1 MFLQQYPEDYA
12 TYTDA
17 VHGFS
22 FAYPKDFEL
31 LPATWED
38 EEVIDL
44 HHPTLPLGI
53 RVSVR
58 PFNPHGELVAELA
71 AMPDEYE
78 LEAPEGA
85 QRWAVGWIDQDVP
98 VPGQYR
104 SVYWFRA
111 HDRLFAIQMT
121 APDPEW
127 LQAWMPA
134 FAHTN
139 FTLTRPSQAL

>member
-1 MFLQQYPEDYA
+1 MLRLDAEDY
-12 TYTDA
+12 TTCTDA
-17 VHGFS
+17 VHRFS
-22 FAYPKDFEL
+22 FAYPKEFEL

-53 RVSVR
+53 RVSIH
-58 PFNPHGELVAELA
+58 PFDPNGELVADLA

-78 LEAPEGA
+78 LEPPEGA
-85 QRWAVGWIDQDVP
+85 QSSAVGWIDQDVP
-98 VPGQYR
+98 APGQHR
-104 SVYWFRA
+104 SVSWFRA
-111 HDRLFAIQMT
+111 HNRLFAIQLM

-127 LQAWMPA
+127 LQSWMPE

-139 FTLTRPSQAL
+139 FTLTRLSQAL